1 MQCDFRIPHILKGS
15 HVLMHCSGVDL
26 WKGLYGITVLR
37 TLNFTFFF
45 FLNGIHS
52 MQDQTATTRHEITRK
67 EAQKKIA
74 GYRKSI

>member
-1 MQCDFRIPHILKGS
+1 ME
-15 HVLMHCSGVDL
+15 
-26 WKGLYGITVLR
+26 R
-37 TLNFTFFF
+37 TIWNNCFKNIKFYFFF

-52 MQDQTATTRHEITRK
+52 MQDRTATTRHEITRK